1 MSWIREIDNKEAEG
15 ELKQIYDGILK
26 ARGKIANI
34 MKVNSLDPGS
44 MVKHM
49 ELYLAIMFGSSE
61 LKREER
67 ELIAVVVSA
76 ENCCEYCLE
85 HHKEALDHYWRD
97 ERRIGKLISDPTSA
111 SLSERQLLMIKYVK
125 KLTRAPSEVE
135 EVDMMAL
142 RASGFTDAEILHMN
156 LITSYFNFV
165 NRIALGLG
173 VEYTTEEVSGY
184 KY

>member
-1 MSWIREIDNKEAEG
+1 
-15 ELKQIYDGILK
+15 
-26 ARGKIANI
+26 
-34 MKVNSLDPGS
+34 
-44 MVKHM
+44 M
-49 ELYLAIMFGSSE
+49 ELYLAIMFAPSG

-76 ENCCEYCLE
+76 ENGCEYCLK

-97 ERRIGKLISDPTSA
+97 ERRIGKLIADPTNA
-111 SLSERQLLMIKYVK
+111 GLSERQLLMIKYVK
-125 KLTRAPSEVE
+125 KLTRVPSEVE
-135 EVDMMAL
+135 EVDMMDL
-142 RASGFTDAEILHMN
+142 RASGFSDAEILHMN

-173 VEYTTEEVSGY
+173 VEYTADEVSGY